1 MARKGKGSD
10 RAESST
16 GDDIPR
22 HRDRPTAVPDDVE
35 TISGS
40 LSLPESSMDDADLPK
55 VVEVGGSIGVK
66 LGVVSIGLAIV
77 GVVAASVHVQPFGN
91 VAIVL
96 SLVLISIAMVLGM
109 LFQAY
114 AFDWSTVRN

>member
-1 MARKGKGSD
+1 MARKGRGSD
-10 RAESST
+10 GVESST
-16 GDDIPR
+16 GDDTPR
-22 HRDRPTAVPDDVE
+22 HRDTSTAVPSDVE

-40 LSLPESSMDDADLPK
+40 VSLPESSMDDADLPK

-66 LGVVSIGLAIV
+66 LGVVSIGFAIL
-77 GVVAASVHVQPFGN
+77 GVVATSMHIQPFGN

-109 LFQAY
+109 LFQVY
-114 AFDWSTVRN
+114 AFDWSTVRS

>member
-1 MARKGKGSD
+1 M
-10 RAESST
+10 
-16 GDDIPR
+16 
-22 HRDRPTAVPDDVE
+22 AVPDDVE
-35 TISGS
+35 TISGPV
-40 LSLPESSMDDADLPK
+40 SLPESSMDDADLPK

-66 LGVVSIGLAIV
+66 LGAVSIGLAIV
-77 GVVAASVHVQPFGN
+77 GVVAASVHIQPFGN

-96 SLVLISIAMVLGM
+96 SLVLISIAMALGM